1 MCKTDRESYEK
12 YWDDISPFIKYGCI
26 KDAKFAEKMGDYVL
40 FKNLD
45 GKYLTLKDCIEEN
58 KKETEE
64 TEAQTEEK
72 KAVTSGYWNLFRF
85 NPALAA
91 EGKNPFHLD
100 SKAPT
105 TEYEDFIMGEVRYN
119 ALSRQNPER
128 AKELF
133 AEAKAN
139 AEAKY
144 NRLKE
149 MSDKQELPI
158 VQMIL
163 I

>member
-1 MCKTDRESYEK
+1 MN
-12 YWDDISPFIKYGCI
+12 
-26 KDAKFAEKMGDYVL
+26 DYII

-149 MSDKQELPI
+149 MSDK
-158 VQMIL
+158 
-163 I
+163 

>member
-1 MCKTDRESYEK
+1 MYQPWYQGWNEDCSDRRKESCYFWILE
-12 YWDDISPFIKYGCI
+12 S
-26 KDAKFAEKMGDYVL
+26 
-40 FKNLD
+40 
-45 GKYLTLKDCIEEN
+45 
-58 KKETEE
+58 
-64 TEAQTEEK
+64 
-72 KAVTSGYWNLFRF
+72 
-85 NPALAA
+85 A

-128 AKELF
+128 AKALF

-149 MSDKQELPI
+149 MSDK
-158 VQMIL
+158 
-163 I
+163 

>member
-1 MCKTDRESYEK
+1 MK
-12 YWDDISPFIKYGCI
+12 I
-26 KDAKFAEKMGDYVL
+26 
-40 FKNLD
+40 
-45 GKYLTLKDCIEEN
+45 
-58 KKETEE
+58 
-64 TEAQTEEK
+64 AQTEEK

-149 MSDKQELPI
+149 MSDK
-158 VQMIL
+158 
-163 I
+163 

>member
-1 MCKTDRESYEK
+1 MCIRDRCKTDRESYEK

-40 FKNLD
+40 FKNID

-128 AKELF
+128 AKALF

-149 MSDKQELPI
+149 MSDK
-158 VQMIL
+158 
-163 I
+163 